1 LQKNSPINTTDENKD
16 EMNKRRPK
24 PFRYITD
31 INVLEKNNSSD
42 EDEMT
47 ISVMNKERNVVSVD
61 TNSKTMLSNFEN
73 KGKIEEIIKKHETIR
88 KLVEE

>member
-1 LQKNSPINTTDENKD
+1 
-16 EMNKRRPK
+16 
-24 PFRYITD
+24 
-31 INVLEKNNSSD
+31 
-42 EDEMT
+42 MT

-61 TNSKTMLSNFEN
+61 TNNKTMLSNFEN